1 MTTAQ
6 KITASDAIRALAE
19 KHGKITA
26 ELVLKS
32 AEKKTSPLHNHF
44 DWDDS
49 SAAKRYRL
57 VQAGELIRRIKV
69 DYIISET
76 NTVRVRA
83 FHNVSDQAEEDPETY
98 YVSLSEA
105 LTVESYHG
113 QLMANCKRDMI
124 AFRAKYAALT
134 ECEKVM
140 EAMGELIE
148 S

>member
-6 KITASDAIRALAE
+6 KTTASDAIRALAE

-32 AEKKTSPLHNHF
+32 AEKKSSPLHSHF

-49 SAAKRYRL
+49 SAARRYRL

-69 DYIISET
+69 EYIVSET

-105 LTVESYHG
+105 LTVESYHA
-113 QLMANCKRDMI
+113 QLMANCKRDMN
-124 AFRAKYAALT
+124 AFRQKYAALS
-134 ECEKVM
+134 EVSCVIS
-140 EAMGELIE
+140 AMDDFAA
-148 S
+148 